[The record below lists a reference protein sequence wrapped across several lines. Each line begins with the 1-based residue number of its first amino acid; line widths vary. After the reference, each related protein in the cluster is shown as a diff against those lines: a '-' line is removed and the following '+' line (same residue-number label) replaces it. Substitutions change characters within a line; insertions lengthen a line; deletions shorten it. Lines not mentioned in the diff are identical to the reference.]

1 LTKYQVVFIDARGMR
16 AGSYLSNFRT
26 KGGSDG
32 GEGDIKPGVDE
43 RYGHPLQRQPSFPFL
58 FLFPER

>member
-1 LTKYQVVFIDARGMR
+1 MR

-26 KGGSDG
+26 KGGSDS

-43 RYGHPLQRQPSFPFL
+43 RYGHPLQSQPSFPFL
-58 FLFPER
+58 FLFSER